1 MEIAVAAAEGG
12 AREEVQPWL
21 ACEGGAHEARGLV
34 RREAEEDLLE
44 ELARQ

>member
-1 MEIAVAAAEGG
+1 MVVVVATAETRAG
-12 AREEVQPWL
+12 EEAEPEL
-21 ACEGGAHEARGLV
+21 AGEGGAHEARGLV